1 MVKDFSLSSSH
12 QTFVCKKTDIVLKQS
27 KEGVQKSNHYFFFLE
42 LMIIVQVQT
51 FENNIMCPTPS
62 DEKEIL
68 KQVIESNHRHL

>member
-1 MVKDFSLSSSH
+1 MAKDFFLSSSH

-27 KEGVQKSNHYFFFLE
+27 KEGVQKSNHFFFLE

-68 KQVIESNHRHL
+68 KQVIESNRRHL